1 MGKRKEKTKVKTAI
15 TIDPNLLQSMRFFVD
30 SGRHASVSAGI
41 EHAVREYL
49 RGLASEPLEIKGKDG
64 SVYTLPVLSD
74 GTVDW
79 DKCHADPGY
88 MRYHSKSLE
97 TAIQYDCLARMGV

>member
-1 MGKRKEKTKVKTAI
+1 MAKRKCKPKAKVTI
-15 TIDPNLLQSMRFFVD
+15 TIASELLQSMRFFVE

-49 RGLASEPLEIKGKDG
+49 RAIASEPLEIKHHDG
-64 SVYTLPVLSD
+64 SVYTLPMRED
-74 GTVDW
+74 GMVDW
-79 DKCHADPGY
+79 DKCHEDPNY
-88 MRYHSKSLE
+88 RQYYTKSLE